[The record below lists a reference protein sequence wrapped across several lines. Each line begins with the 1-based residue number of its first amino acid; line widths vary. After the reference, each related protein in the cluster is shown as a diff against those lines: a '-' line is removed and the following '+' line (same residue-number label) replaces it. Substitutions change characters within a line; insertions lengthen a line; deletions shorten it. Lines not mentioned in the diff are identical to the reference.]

1 MESRTSKMDAAS
13 SSRRRMAWS
22 ASAREWHGAF
32 CSSHAPNSH
41 PSSHRWKR
49 GPKPSHRHYSSPIA
63 IDSNERIL
71 HQSPQHDCALPQADK
86 PAIIRPIPLGF
97 IITLWRRNRYRRSLF
112 GKRVEEV
119 RIANNFHSMIGPSS
133 ARFRKTAS
141 SPRSLPLSSHKPT
154 GSGIP
159 HPPHPRIRWQLAASS
174 HPPVNPVRAY
184 PQPSRQLYHPI
195 QCLSRPFVSL
205 SHFFCLLLCLSKVF
219 TLAIVKD
226 KSNRRGRNRIQPRC
240 SITFLANSSGNFR
253 SSSHAD
259 ACHDGETVSRTVDMR
274 LSRCRRRITDRAS
287 SGVRSRITTLDRS
300 VAGTALIA
308 RSVPSSSI

>member
-133 ARFRKTAS
+133 ARFRK
-141 SPRSLPLSSHKPT
+141 PLH
-154 GSGIP
+154 
-159 HPPHPRIRWQLAASS
+159 
-174 HPPVNPVRAY
+174 
-184 PQPSRQLYHPI
+184 
-195 QCLSRPFVSL
+195 
-205 SHFFCLLLCLSKVF
+205 
-219 TLAIVKD
+219 
-226 KSNRRGRNRIQPRC
+226 RRGRFLFRPINQQGAGYLILRILEFAGSSQPHHTLQLIQSGPTPNHLDNSTTPYSAC
-240 SITFLANSSGNFR
+240 QGHSSVYPTFFAFFSASAR
-253 SSSHAD
+253 SSP
-259 ACHDGETVSRTVDMR
+259 
-274 LSRCRRRITDRAS
+274 L
-287 SGVRSRITTLDRS
+287 
-300 VAGTALIA
+300 
-308 RSVPSSSI
+308 PSSKTRVTAEDGIESSPDAQ